1 MPLWKEYHLPTSVDE
16 AVSLLSRY
24 AGRARVVAGGTD
36 LIIDLQQGNE
46 HPVEALIDVTRI
58 SGLNAIREENG
69 YIVIGCGVTHNQ
81 IVESKLLQQK
91 ATCLVE
97 ASYVVGGPQ
106 VRNVATLGG
115 NVAHALPAADGSTA
129 LNALDA
135 EVEVASFGGRKWIPF
150 TQLFR
155 GPGESLIDSTRD
167 VLTAIRFFVGQDGI
181 LPNGQVNNLSYNSAF
196 SRIMRPQGV
205 ALPIMNMATRLSVVD
220 NRIADI
226 AIAAAP
232 VAPTPFRCKQT
243 EAFLKGKPANSES
256 IEAAIEVLLSEC
268 KPRTSAHRATA
279 EYRREVLPVLLRRT
293 LSKAIDRARTGEVVP
308 EIYKVE

>member
-1 MPLWKEYHLPTSVDE
+1 MSLWNEYHLPTSIDE
-16 AVSLLSRY
+16 AVSLLARY
-24 AGRARVVAGGTD
+24 DGRARVVAGGTD

-58 SGLNAIREENG
+58 NGLNSIREEND

-81 IVESKLLQQK
+81 IVESILLQQK

-155 GPGESLIDSTRD
+155 GPGQSMIDPTRD
-167 VLTAIRFFVGQDGI
+167 VLTSIRFKATKDHEAT
-181 LPNGQVNNLSYNSAF
+181 SF

-205 ALPIMNMATRLSVVD
+205 ALPMMNMATRLSVVND
-220 NRIADI
+220 RITEI

-232 VAPTPFRCKQT
+232 VAPTPFRCTQT
-243 EAFLKGKPANSES
+243 EAFLKGKPANSDS
-256 IEAAIEVLLSEC
+256 IESAIEALLTEC
-268 KPRTSAHRATA
+268 KPRTSPHRATA

-293 LSKAIDRARTGEVVP
+293 VSKAIDRAKTGDVVP
-308 EIYKVE
+308 EIYRVE